1 MSVIKKWIRIGE
13 EEIIKSVKMA
23 DIGSRFSILDR
34 IEKDSVTDGISD
46 VILGYSLVMAL
57 GKSRK

>member
-34 IEKDSVTDGISD
+34 IEKDSVTDG
-46 VILGYSLVMAL
+46 
-57 GKSRK
+57 KQRK